1 MGLRKTSKR
10 LLSRRNR
17 KNKSFKRSRSIL
29 KRSISK
35 RGGVKG
41 TSTRRR
47 DRPSESKEIYPRTE
61 ENIKQL
67 HKGSNQRFKLVQL
80 CKAGEWDEYEK
91 VVQTIIR
98 EYRQKAINKGNF
110 TYRPAF
116 IMHLD
121 EEIETFSEATLNC
134 LERVL
139 TRLQEDAIQSSQI
152 HIDNRERRL
161 AALQSQRESQSIA
174 E

>member
-1 MGLRKTSKR
+1 MGLRKTRKR

-17 KNKSFKRSRSIL
+17 KNKSFKRSRSML
-29 KRSISK
+29 KLARRSISK

-61 ENIKQL
+61 ENVKLL

-80 CKAGEWDEYEK
+80 CKEGEWDEYEK

-98 EYRQKAINKGNF
+98 EYRQKAINKGDF

-152 HIDNRERRL
+152 HIDNLNRRL
-161 AALQSQRESQSIA
+161 AALQSQRDSQ
-174 E
+174 